1 VAYLARY
8 FGGDRKANLSG
19 MLAARRQAM
28 AALAVAWLWVALVTF
43 AYLAQFAGYVR
54 PILALFG

>member
-1 VAYLARY
+1 MRNLGRD
-8 FGGDRKANLSG
+8 GKANLSG
-19 MLAARRQAM
+19 TLAARRPAI
-28 AALAVAWLWVALVTF
+28 AALAVAWLWVALATV

>member
-1 VAYLARY
+1 MRNLGRD
-8 FGGDRKANLSG
+8 GKANLSG
-19 MLAARRQAM
+19 TLAARRPAI

>member
-1 VAYLARY
+1 VAYVMRNLGRD
-8 FGGDRKANLSG
+8 GKANLSG
-19 MLAARRQAM
+19 TLAAQRPAI
-28 AALAVAWLWVALVTF
+28 AALAVAWLWVALATS